1 MAKFKRAR
9 SFARRVAGKARRF
22 VKREASISPEKLAL
36 TSGIYGAA
44 RPYIANM
51 VPDVDALGGYSDNL
65 ILGSIAYLAAKKGSG
80 MIKTAGVSVL
90 SCEAFI
96 AGNKLAQGF
105 APTGAKNG
113 TIYVN

>member
-9 SFARRVAGKARRF
+9 SFARRAVGKARRF
-22 VKREASISPEKLAL
+22 VRKESSINPEKLAL

-44 RPYIANM
+44 RPYVANM
-51 VPDVDALGGYSDNL
+51 VPDIDALGGYSDNL
-65 ILGSIAYLAAKKGSG
+65 ILGGLAYLAAKKGSG

-96 AGNKLAQGF
+96 AGNKLSQGF
-105 APTGAKNG
+105 APTGKSA
-113 TIYVN
+113 IYVN